1 MWRRDGKELFYL
13 TLDERLMVVNV
24 DTASPA
30 FQAGIPKELFQTQLV
45 PTSYWRN
52 IYVPS
57 PDGQRF
63 LMLAPSGQ
71 AKPQPITMV
80 VNWPTLLKG
89 SH

>member
-13 TLDERLMVVNV
+13 SPDEKLMAVDVN
-24 DTASPA
+24 TASA
-30 FQAGIPKELFQTQLV
+30 TFQAGIPQELFQAQLV

-63 LMLAPSGQ
+63 LMITPASA
-71 AKPQPITMV
+71 AKPEPITV
-80 VNWPTLLKG
+80 IVNFPAMLKR
-89 SH
+89 